1 MVVDSSSLV
10 VVALVSPAVGADPR
24 VVRAPRGDEAGAGR
38 GGHGFGHAPGSPGR
52 QVCVPALL
60 ETESGVLLEGAP
72 SRQTVIAGAAA
83 HGATPGT
90 RVIAYQMSHT
100 NVPDCM
106 AQPGTSR

>member
-38 GGHGFGHAPGSPGR
+38 GGHGFGHAAGSPGR

-60 ETESGVLLEGAP
+60 ETESGALLEGAL
-72 SRQTVIAGAAA
+72 SHQTVIAGAAA

-100 NVPDCM
+100 HVPDCM